1 MKSSKDAE
9 IGCIVIKRLCTPAKL
24 SLVFNWAVKT
34 YKSVIFPGVEFAM
47 PGCAESRFLS
57 ALLLPLIVVA
67 LQALPLDRAFSAEW
81 HPAAPVRVV
90 VYDVPPYGAVGAN
103 GMLSGVSVDLW
114 RRVAQDLGWDYKLT
128 PISQM
133 EAILSGL
140 EQGRFD
146 AAIGAITITAEREAR
161 VDFSY
166 PAHRSGVAVALRK
179 ETGPLAAIS
188 SYVTVAMDLGY
199 LILGVLTLLLLLGSL
214 IWLVERPRRSGVKP
228 HESIVASWHEGIY
241 WAVVTM
247 TTVGYGDK
255 TPKTR
260 LGQLVA
266 IVWMMTS
273 LALVSLLSASL
284 VSRLTAER
292 VENSNIRTESDLS
305 GRKLAAVA
313 QSSGA
318 EYLEGLQLKYVKY
331 DSLTEALSALADG
344 RSDAVVN
351 SVGALRHLVSA
362 RFAQAVYVQRA
373 LLAPAFMAVALPQ
386 NSPLKRPIDRA
397 LIKITS
403 SLEWKSIEELYFG
416 QYQ

>member
-1 MKSSKDAE
+1 M
-9 IGCIVIKRLCTPAKL
+9 
-24 SLVFNWAVKT
+24 
-34 YKSVIFPGVEFAM
+34 M
-47 PGCAESRFLS
+47 
-57 ALLLPLIVVA
+57 ALLV
-67 LQALPLDRAFSAEW
+67 LPLDLAFPVEW
-81 HPAAPVRVV
+81 HPAAPVRVA
-90 VYDVPPYGAVGAN
+90 VYDVPPYGAVSAN
-103 GMLSGVSVDLW
+103 GTLSGVSLDLW

-128 PISQM
+128 PVSQM
-133 EAILSGL
+133 ESILSGL

-146 AAIGAITITAEREAR
+146 VAIGAITITAEREAR

-179 ETGPLAAIS
+179 DAGALAAIS
-188 SYVTVAMDLGY
+188 SYMTVATELGY
-199 LILGVLTLLLLLGSL
+199 LILGILALLVLLGSI
-214 IWLVERPRRSGVKP
+214 IWLVERPRGSGAKP
-228 HESIVASWHEGIY
+228 QESIVATWHEGVY

-260 LGQLVA
+260 LGQFVA

-292 VENSNIRTESDLS
+292 VENSNIRTEADLS
-305 GRKLAAVA
+305 GRRLAAVG

-318 EYLEGLQLKYVKY
+318 EYLEGLQLKYDKY
-331 DSLTEALSALADG
+331 DNLAEALSSLASG

-362 RFAQAVYVQRA
+362 RFAQAAYVQRA
-373 LLAPAFMAVALPQ
+373 LLAPAFMAFALPQ
-386 NSPLKRPIDRA
+386 NSPVKRPVDRA
-397 LIKITS
+397 LIKITAS
-403 SLEWKSIEELYFG
+403 PEWNSIEELYFG